1 MHNDIITQNVKLI
14 DKKLIINDKKFE
26 TIKNVK
32 YLVYYVSR
40 EFEPVICER
49 CGCVVYKTNCYH
61 TRIVKT
67 FINFDYPVLIKYRQ
81 RRLICECGKTMVEYN
96 SIVSKKCKISNYLKL
111 EIIKQCKY
119 KHSFTTIAKQL
130 NVDTMTVINTFM
142 EHFTFDRKELS
153 EVICVDEFSANI
165 NEENKYACIIGDPVK
180 KEIIDILPSRHQYY
194 LEQYLSKIPKEERMK
209 VKIVNIDMWE
219 AYKVVFSN
227 YCWNVSI
234 AVDPFHW
241 IGHAT
246 DNFHKLRRIV
256 EEQIDNPKVKT
267 ILRSDWKLFTLK
279 EEKLS
284 ENRYYSKLLNRH
296 ISNREKVEYC
306 INSDSRLE
314 TAWTILQEIYRFRD
328 KCTAIQASDELIK
341 IIEKLEETKI
351 PEMISIAKTYR
362 HWFKEICNSFLTYG
376 PYNKK
381 TSNAFI
387 EGKNRLCKE
396 IKAFSCGF
404 NNFAIYRARILYIS
418 SDGNIPFK
426 KGDNKRRLYQKN
438 KKKKGGKCH
447 PN

>member
-1 MHNDIITQNVKLI
+1 MHNDIITQNIKLI
-14 DKKLIINDKKFE
+14 DEKLIINEKKFE
-26 TIKNVK
+26 IINDTK
-32 YLVYYVSR
+32 YIVYYVSR
-40 EFEPVICER
+40 EFEPTICDR
-49 CGCVVYKTNCYH
+49 CGCVVYKVKDY
-61 TRIVKT
+61 RERMVKT
-67 FINFDYPVLIKYRQ
+67 FINYDYPVLLKYKQ
-81 RRLICECGKTMVEYN
+81 RRLICYCGKTISENN

-130 NVDTMTVINTFM
+130 NIDTMTVINTFM
-142 EHFTFDRKELS
+142 EHFTFDRKEFTD
-153 EVICVDEFSANI
+153 VICVDEFSANI
-165 NEENKYACIIGDPVK
+165 NEENKYACIIGNPVN

-194 LEQYLSKIPKEERMK
+194 LEEYLSKLQKEERMR

-219 AYKVVFSN
+219 AYKTVFSN
-227 YCWNVSI
+227 YCWNAKI

-256 EEQIDNPKVKT
+256 EEQIDNPKVRT
-267 ILRSDWKLFTLK
+267 ILRSDWKLFSQK
-279 EEKLS
+279 EDKLS
-284 ENRYYSKLLNRH
+284 EKRYYSKVLNRY

-314 TAWTILQEIYRFRD
+314 VAWGILQDIYRFRD
-328 KCTAIQASDELIK
+328 KCTVEQASERLIK
-341 IIEKLEETKI
+341 IINELEETKI
-351 PEMISIAKTYR
+351 SEMMSIAKTYR
-362 HWFKEICNSFLTYG
+362 HWFVEICNSFVTYG

-418 SDGNIPFK
+418 SNGTIPFK
-426 KGDNKRRLYQKN
+426 RGDNKRKLYQKN
-438 KKKKGGKCH
+438 RKKKGG
-447 PN
+447 

>member
-1 MHNDIITQNVKLI
+1 MHNDIIAQNVKLI
-14 DKKLIINDKKFE
+14 DEKLIIKDRKIE
-26 TIKNVK
+26 TIKEEK
-32 YLVYYVSR
+32 YLVYYVTR
-40 EFEPVICER
+40 EFEPKICDR
-49 CGCVVYKTNCYH
+49 CGSCVFKVKDY
-61 TRIVKT
+61 RERMVKT
-67 FINFDYPVLIKYRQ
+67 FINFDYPVILKYKQ
-81 RRLICECGKTMVEYN
+81 RRLICDCGRTMSENN
-96 SIVSKKCKISNYLKL
+96 SIVSKKCTISNYLKL
-111 EIIKQCKY
+111 EIIKQCQY

-130 NVDTMTVINTFM
+130 NVDIMTVINTFM
-142 EHFTFDRKELS
+142 NYFTFERKELS

-194 LEQYLSKIPKEERMK
+194 LEQYLSKISRNERMK

-219 AYKVVFSN
+219 AYKTVFLN
-227 YCWNVSI
+227 YCWNAKI

-241 IGHAT
+241 IKHAT

-256 EEQIDNPKVKT
+256 EEQTENIKVKA
-267 ILRSDWKLFTLK
+267 ILRSDWKLFSLK

-284 ENRYYSKLLNRH
+284 DKKFYSKLLNKY

-306 INSDSRLE
+306 INSDSKLE
-314 TAWTILQEIYRFRD
+314 TAWILLQEIYKFRD
-328 KCTAIQASDELIK
+328 NCTAENSNKELIK
-341 IIEKLEETKI
+341 IIEKLEKTNIE
-351 PEMISIAKTYR
+351 EMISIAKTYK
-362 HWFKEICNSFLTYG
+362 HWFIEICNSFLTYG

-418 SDGNIPFK
+418 SNGTIPFK
-426 KGDNKRRLYQKN
+426 KGNNKRKLYAKA
-438 KKKKGGKCH
+438 KKKKGG
-447 PN
+447 

>member
-1 MHNDIITQNVKLI
+1 MHNDIITQNIKLI
-14 DKKLIINDKKFE
+14 DEKLIINERKFE
-26 TIKNVK
+26 IINDIKYFVF
-32 YLVYYVSR
+32 YISR
-40 EFEPVICER
+40 EFEPEICDR
-49 CGCVVYKTNCYH
+49 CGCVVYKVKDY
-61 TRIVKT
+61 RERVVKT
-67 FINFDYPVLIKYRQ
+67 FINYDYPVLLKYRQ
-81 RRLICECGKTMVEYN
+81 RRLICDCGKTMSENN

-142 EHFTFDRKELS
+142 NHFTFERKELT

-165 NEENKYACIIGDPVK
+165 NQNNKYACIIGDPIN

-194 LEQYLSKIPKEERMK
+194 LEQYLSKIPQNERLRI
-209 VKIVNIDMWE
+209 KIVNIDMWE
-219 AYKVVFSN
+219 AYKTVFSN
-227 YCWNVSI
+227 YCWNAKI

-267 ILRSDWKLFTLK
+267 ILRSDWKLFSLK

-284 ENRYYSKLLNRH
+284 TKRFYSKLLNRY

-306 INSDSRLE
+306 VNSDSRLE
-314 TAWTILQEIYRFRD
+314 IAWSILQEIYKFRD
-328 KCTAIQASDELIK
+328 KCTVEKTSDELIK
-341 IIEKLEETKI
+341 IIEKLENTKLF
-351 PEMISIAKTYR
+351 EMITIAKTYR
-362 HWFKEICNSFLTYG
+362 HWFTEICNSFLTYG

-418 SDGNIPFK
+418 SDGMMPFK

-438 KKKKGGKCH
+438 KKKKGG
-447 PN
+447 

>member
-14 DKKLIINDKKFE
+14 DGKLLINDKKIE
-26 TIKNVK
+26 TINDVK
-32 YLVYYVSR
+32 YLVFYVSR

-49 CGCVVYKTNCYH
+49 CGCMVYKVKDYRE
-61 TRIVKT
+61 RIVKT
-67 FINFDYPVLIKYRQ
+67 FVNHDYPVLIKYRQ
-81 RRLICECGKTMVEYN
+81 RRLVCECGKTMAEYN
-96 SIVSKKCKISNYLKL
+96 SIVSKKGRISNYLKL
-111 EIIKQCKY
+111 EIIKQCQY

-130 NVDTMTVINTFM
+130 DVDIMTVINTFM
-142 EHFTFDRKELS
+142 DHFTFNRKELS

-165 NEENKYACIIGDPVK
+165 NEENKYACIIGNPVN

-194 LEQYLSKIPKEERMK
+194 LEEYLSNIPQKERQN

-227 YCWNVSI
+227 YCWNTKI

-241 IGHAT
+241 IKHAT

-256 EEQIDNPKVKT
+256 EEQINNAKVKT

-284 ENRYYSKLLNRH
+284 ENRYYSKLLNKY

-306 INSDSRLE
+306 LNYDSRLE
-314 TAWTILQEIYRFRD
+314 TTWIIIQKIYKFRD
-328 KCTAIQASDELIK
+328 KCTAEQASDELIE
-341 IIEKLEETKI
+341 IIKELEETKI
-351 PEMISIAKTYR
+351 SEMIAIAKTYR

-418 SDGNIPFK
+418 SNGNITFK
-426 KGDNKRRLYQKN
+426 KGDSKRWMYKKK
-438 KKKKGGKCH
+438 KKKKGG
-447 PN
+447 

>member
-1 MHNDIITQNVKLI
+1 MHNDIITQNIKLI
-14 DKKLIINDKKFE
+14 DEKLIINERKFE
-26 TIKNVK
+26 TINNIK
-32 YLVYYVSR
+32 YLVFYVSR
-40 EFEPVICER
+40 EFEPTICKR
-49 CGCVVYKTNCYH
+49 CGSLVHKVKEYKTRN
-61 TRIVKT
+61 IKT
-67 FINFDYPVLIKYRQ
+67 FINFDYPVLLKYKQ
-81 RRLICECGKTMVEYN
+81 RRLICDCGKTMSENN
-96 SIVSKKCKISNYLKL
+96 SIVSKGCNISNYLKL

-130 NVDTMTVINTFM
+130 NVDIMTVINTFM
-142 EHFTFDRKELS
+142 EHFTFDRKELT

-165 NEENKYACIIGDPVK
+165 NQDNKYACIIGDPIK

-194 LEQYLSKIPKEERMK
+194 LEEYLSKIPKEERIR

-227 YCWNVSI
+227 YCWNALI

-256 EEQIDNPKVKT
+256 EEQIVNPKVKT
-267 ILRSDWKLFTLK
+267 ILRSDWKLFSLK

-284 ENRYYSKLLNRH
+284 DKRYYSKLLNRY

-306 INSDSRLE
+306 INEDSRLE
-314 TAWTILQEIYRFRD
+314 IAWSILQEIYKFRD
-328 KCTAIQASDELIK
+328 NCTADQASNELIK
-341 IIEKLEETKI
+341 IIEKLENTHI
-351 PEMISIAKTYR
+351 PEMIAIAKTYR
-362 HWFKEICNSFLTYG
+362 HWFSEICNSFLTYG

-418 SDGNIPFK
+418 SDGTIPFK
-426 KGDNKRRLYQKN
+426 KGDKKRRLYSKN
-438 KKKKGGKCH
+438 KKKKGG
-447 PN
+447 

>member
-1 MHNDIITQNVKLI
+1 MHGNIITQNIKLI
-14 DKKLIINDKKFE
+14 DEKLIINDKKFE
-26 TIKNVK
+26 LIDDTK
-32 YLVYYVSR
+32 YIVYYVSR
-40 EFEPVICER
+40 EFEPKICDR
-49 CGCVVYKTNCYH
+49 CGSVVCKVKDYRERK
-61 TRIVKT
+61 VKT

-81 RRLICECGKTMVEYN
+81 RRLICDCGKTMSEN
-96 SIVSKKCKISNYLKL
+96 NLIVSKGRRISNYLKL
-111 EIIKQCKY
+111 EIIKQCRY
-119 KHSFTTIAKQL
+119 KHSFTTVARQL
-130 NVDTMTVINTFM
+130 NIDTMTVINTFM
-142 EHFTFDRKELS
+142 DHFTFDRKELS

-165 NEENKYACIIGDPVK
+165 NQENKYACIIGDPIK
-180 KEIIDILPSRHQYY
+180 KEIIDILPSRHQHY
-194 LEQYLSKIPKEERMK
+194 LEEYLSKIPKEERVK

-227 YCWNVSI
+227 YCWNALI

-267 ILRSDWKLFTLK
+267 ILRSDWKLFSLK

-284 ENRYYSKLLNRH
+284 EKRYYSKSLNRY

-306 INSDSRLE
+306 INSDTRLE
-314 TAWTILQEIYRFRD
+314 IAWGILQKIYRFRD
-328 KCTAIQASDELIK
+328 NSTVEQASDELIK
-341 IIEKLEETKI
+341 IIDELEKTKI
-351 PEMISIAKTYR
+351 VEMLSIAKTYR

-418 SDGNIPFK
+418 SDGNVPFK
-426 KGDNKRRLYQKN
+426 KGNNKRGLYQKN
-438 KKKKGGKCH
+438 KKKKGG
-447 PN
+447 

>member
-1 MHNDIITQNVKLI
+1 MIVVKQ
-14 DKKLIINDKKFE
+14 
-26 TIKNVK
+26 
-32 YLVYYVSR
+32 
-40 EFEPVICER
+40 C
-49 CGCVVYKTNCYH
+49 
-61 TRIVKT
+61 
-67 FINFDYPVLIKYRQ
+67 Q
-81 RRLICECGKTMVEYN
+81 N

-130 NVDTMTVINTFM
+130 NVDKMTVINTFM
-142 EHFTFDRKELS
+142 EHFTFNRKELS

-165 NEENKYACIIGDPVK
+165 NQDNKYACIIGDPIK
-180 KEIIDILPSRHQYY
+180 KGIIDILPSRHQYY
-194 LEQYLSKIPKEERMK
+194 LEQYLSKIPKNERMR

-227 YCWNVSI
+227 YCWNALI

-256 EEQIDNPKVKT
+256 EEQIDNPKVRT
-267 ILRSDWKLFTLK
+267 ILRSDWKLFSLK
-279 EEKLS
+279 EEKL
-284 ENRYYSKLLNRH
+284 NTNKYYSKLLNKY

-306 INSDSRLE
+306 INADTRLE
-314 TAWTILQEIYRFRD
+314 IAWGMLQKIYKFRD
-328 KCTAIQASDELIK
+328 KCTVEQASDELIK
-341 IIEKLEETKI
+341 IIEELEESNINELK
-351 PEMISIAKTYR
+351 SIAKTYR
-362 HWFKEICNSFLTYG
+362 HWFSEICNSFQTYG

-418 SDGNIPFK
+418 SDGLIPFK
-426 KGDNKRRLYQKN
+426 KGDNKRQLYRKN
-438 KKKKGGKCH
+438 KKKKGG
-447 PN
+447 